1 MGVVDSQKNVPPLPA
16 PTETE
21 TTTAPSE
28 VSDTDLSPP
37 PEAKSHYSLPEDGTP
52 VTIRT
57 RHKPNR
63 SQTSLLIEYF
73 EGPKG
78 STASGSGGERRPS
91 VRVRLTPSKNR
102 KDGHIQV
109 TETKSSRRASQA
121 RHSNDATLPSRLT
134 EGDAISV
141 LGGEGEDAYSMDS
154 YASATEESN
163 VSRQPIEVEI
173 DHRRRRRPA
182 SPLIPTSDNS
192 KVSYQPNTASDIS
205 AIPTDS
211 FLDGSGPSASPVR
224 TRDKS
229 PSRAGHVLGGAAAG
243 LAAAAVVDKAR
254 SGGRSE
260 SKERPVLPKTR
271 DKERPE
277 RKSRNK
283 SRNSSVSEKRDR
295 DEEKSTRRKSSRS
308 QHEAT
313 HSVADSSV
321 VSSALA
327 PSHRS
332 QDQQSVRSGAS
343 KSSINNP
350 KLLDAVEDAI
360 RRLILPELEELKR
373 EKSQRSTHGRR
384 NSTAS
389 TSGTSVSRD
398 DATSV
403 ADRRRSGGS
412 ERHGPGPRDSI
423 GSKKAKE
430 TRNREARNAVVESP
444 VPGESQES
452 VHELLHN
459 QELDVTP
466 ARRDYSIRAAA
477 AGAVAGALGMAALN
491 NTSAAAAPA
500 REQRKRRRAEAKN
513 RAANGFAEDYDDS
526 EFQQTAPMPLS
537 SEINPSELTRQS
549 ILSADTDIERPHSA
563 TEELTPV
570 REVPSGRGGVT
581 DRADEE
587 SNTTPTQKSAAT
599 LAALGTQHMNVSH
612 GDLRALPRTGSAVG
626 ATEFETDEY
635 GRKYPINRQQEYDD
649 YDEAED
655 DYQYDDQQG
664 FQYYD
669 AQHVPAPLKYE
680 PYAAERRGLSPIPSV
695 SGYTEGGSEVQAR
708 DSRVTHTTSGSLSSP
723 GKSPHHDNL
732 PFSPDSE
739 LSNTRS
745 RDFEHDD
752 RSVRSSAV
760 GYRNPTLTED
770 SELGPDVSS
779 GQAVRGIGA
788 NPNFVHIPSVLG
800 VESAVASLID
810 GSVLDGSVLTNNS
823 GLGGAN
829 QQYSGDRGSMATL
842 PEEGS
847 YGRRTPDARSIN
859 RDIAGG
865 GTPRSTNSR
874 TSGASHDRGQP
885 RSAGFAGEY
894 ELDQFGRKVP
904 AASQSAERQS
914 PTASEAAITGAAFAV
929 ASAALRNAAKEK
941 GMQTQTEDA
950 EEDYALDGPGVQR
963 NKSFKE
969 RTMDGHRP
977 ANTPM
982 HSVDRLDEFEKPR
995 MGATGVPDM
1004 NDPLP
1009 EIGFYEPSNP
1019 SIIEGQLDGEDQED
1033 RWAGQRTPTQEH
1045 QVPPQDGSFK
1055 AEAERSGHGLEKAT
1069 AAKAAAGAALATAA
1083 ALASSH
1089 SRQPS
1094 QDQEDWQ
1101 RDSDDRKRDTLVTN
1115 PFEGTSPQVNLPGL
1129 GNEMLGSAPP
1139 VFQNPA
1145 YAAGFATR
1153 SPLGHNN
1160 KVDEGYISQ
1169 GANENQEMHRRK
1181 GKGVE
1186 LPPPINADLDDPF
1199 YTSKGARH
1207 MSGLSQGMGSPLYD
1221 PSTGV
1226 GIDRIE
1232 SKDIIALM
1240 QHLMVRDAQRSARD
1254 TEILMT
1260 LVRSAAEMR
1269 ESFEKIKHMIADS
1282 EDVIIREVDENTEK
1296 TVQRVIG
1303 GPRPFPGS
1311 APRSVQ
1317 GGSQTG
1323 TEDMPTKKQNMFRRA
1338 LKGLSAKGNNDL
1350 GRIED
1355 MLMQLLTEVD
1365 TLKAQTAGHGV
1376 GASPTRD
1383 GERSPFDNMQ
1393 PAVQYEHDRG
1403 YEPEGHAGTST
1414 ASHASQ
1420 SGHLSIPSQSRG
1432 ASGSK
1437 TGYDRKFSD
1446 HRISTVHEANEDEYD
1461 HQLADRGAA
1470 LGYHRDDQYD
1480 TLGMHRTPERGD
1492 IPRSGSVPVATPP
1505 RPTAAAQAA
1514 SNENTPQTDKSKKHK
1529 SSSSSNWFPKI
1540 SRWSETTASSVGKV
1554 FRKNNASRS
1563 GSDLAYEGEPN
1574 TDPYGDDKLHT
1585 GFTQEDLR
1593 DMMPEDPKYKAH
1605 RDSLNLRHPQP
1616 RPGQQFQVAI
1626 ETGAEQFNTPQSP
1639 YSADWAHSATSLNR
1653 LQGRDN
1659 ARPQDPQFWGSSPA
1673 PLAGAGDGGDSSPL
1687 GPPRP
1692 PKEPLDETHTGGMT
1706 PPKSNRVNKL
1716 QKSAPSPLPYHS
1728 VESGYGTGTHGSYH
1742 GSPKLENRNLSSA
1755 LGHNAPTRRP
1765 SGPRAMTPK
1774 SEDDRRRKRDTFG
1787 SLASQESETF

>member
-21 TTTAPSE
+21 TTAPSE
-28 VSDTDLSPP
+28 VSEYDFSPP
-37 PEAKSHYSLPEDGTP
+37 PENRSHYSLPEDGTP

-57 RHKPNR
+57 RHKANR

-91 VRVRLTPSKNR
+91 VRVRLTPSKSR

-109 TETKSSRRASQA
+109 TETKSSRRTSQT
-121 RHSNDATLPSRLT
+121 HYPNDTTLPSRLN
-134 EGDAISV
+134 EGDAVSV
-141 LGGEGEDAYSMDS
+141 LSGEGEDAYSMDS

-192 KVSYQPNTASDIS
+192 KVSYQPNTASEIS

-211 FLDGSGPSASPVR
+211 FLDGSGPSSGSPVR

-229 PSRAGHVLGGAAAG
+229 PSRAGHVLAGAAAG

-271 DKERPE
+271 DKERSD
-277 RKSRNK
+277 RKGKNK
-283 SRNSSVSEKRDR
+283 SRNGSVSEKRDR
-295 DEEKSTRRKSSRS
+295 DEDKSTRRKSSRS
-308 QHEAT
+308 QHDT
-313 HSVADSSV
+313 SHSVADSSV
-321 VSSALA
+321 VSSTMA

-373 EKSQRSTHGRR
+373 EKSQRSAHGRR

-398 DATSV
+398 DVTST

-412 ERHGPGPRDSI
+412 ERHGLGPRDSI

-444 VPGESQES
+444 APSESQES
-452 VHELLHN
+452 AHELMH
-459 QELDVTP
+459 QELDATP

-477 AGAVAGALGMAALN
+477 AGAVAGALGIGALN
-491 NTSAAAAPA
+491 NASAAPA
-500 REQRKRRRAEAKN
+500 REQRKRRRAEAKS
-513 RAANGFAEDYDDS
+513 RAANGLGEDYDDS

-537 SEINPSELTRQS
+537 SEVNPSELTRQS
-549 ILSADTDIERPHSA
+549 ILSADTDLERPHSA

-570 REVPSGRGGVT
+570 REVPGGRGMVA

-587 SNTTPTQKSAAT
+587 SNTTPTQKPAAT
-599 LAALGTQHMNVSH
+599 LAGLGTQHMNVSH

-655 DYQYDDQQG
+655 DYPYDDQQG
-664 FQYYD
+664 FDYYD
-669 AQHVPAPLKYE
+669 TQHVPAPLKYE
-680 PYAAERRGLSPIPSV
+680 PYGVERRGLSPIPSV

-723 GKSPHHDNL
+723 GKSPHHDHV
-732 PFSPDSE
+732 PFSADSE

-770 SELGPDVSS
+770 SELGADVSS
-779 GQAVRGIGA
+779 GQAVRGIVA
-788 NPNFVHIPSVLG
+788 NPNFVHIPSALG

-810 GSVLDGSVLTNNS
+810 GSMLDGSVLTNGS
-823 GLGGAN
+823 GRGGLN
-829 QQYSGDRGSMATL
+829 QQYNGDRGSMATL

-847 YGRRTPDARSIN
+847 YGRNTPDAHSIN
-859 RDIAGG
+859 RDVARG
-865 GTPRSTNSR
+865 GTPRSMNSR
-874 TSGASHDRGQP
+874 TSGVSHDRGQP

-929 ASAALRNAAKEK
+929 ASARLRDAAKEK
-941 GMQTQTEDA
+941 GMHTQTEDA
-950 EEDYALDGPGVQR
+950 EEEDYTLDGPGVQR

-995 MGATGVPDM
+995 MGASGVPDFD
-1004 NDPLP
+1004 DPEP

-1033 RWAGQRTPTQEH
+1033 RWAGQRTPTQERH
-1045 QVPPQDGSFK
+1045 VPPQDESFR

-1069 AAKAAAGAALATAA
+1069 AAKVAAGAALATAA

-1094 QDQEDWQ
+1094 QDHEDWQ
-1101 RDSDDRKRDTLVTN
+1101 RTSDDRKRDTLVTN

-1129 GNEMLGSAPP
+1129 GNDLLGSAPP
-1139 VFQNPA
+1139 VFQNPG
-1145 YAAGFATR
+1145 YGAGFATR

-1169 GANENQEMHRRK
+1169 GANENQEMSRRK

-1186 LPPPINADLDDPF
+1186 LSQPMNADLDDPF
-1199 YTSKGARH
+1199 YTSKAAKH

-1221 PSTGV
+1221 PSTGA

-1317 GGSQTG
+1317 GGSQAG
-1323 TEDMPTKKQNMFRRA
+1323 TDDMPTKKQNMFRRA

-1365 TLKAQTAGHGV
+1365 TLKAQTAGHSM

-1383 GERSPFDNMQ
+1383 GVRSPFSNLQ

-1432 ASGSK
+1432 ASASK
-1437 TGYDRKFSD
+1437 TGYERKFSD

-1480 TLGMHRTPERGD
+1480 TLGMHHTPERND

-1505 RPTAAAQAA
+1505 HPALPAQAA
-1514 SNENTPQTDKSKKHK
+1514 SNENTPHTDKSKKHK

-1563 GSDLAYEGEPN
+1563 GSDLAFDGQPN

-1616 RPGQQFQVAI
+1616 RPGQQYQVAI
-1626 ETGAEQFNTPQSP
+1626 ETGAEQFNTPHSP

-1673 PLAGAGDGGDSSPL
+1673 PLAGAGDAGDSSPL

-1692 PKEPLDETHTGGMT
+1692 PKEPLDEAQMGHRT
-1706 PPKSNRVNKL
+1706 PPKSSRVSKL
-1716 QKSAPSPLPYHS
+1716 QKTAASPLPYHS
-1728 VESGYGTGTHGSYH
+1728 VESGYGTGAHGSYH

-1755 LGHNAPTRRP
+1755 LGNSAPTRRP

-1774 SEDDRRRKRDTFG
+1774 SEDERRRKRDTFG